1 MINILIA
8 DDHEIFIEAL
18 ESLLTDSGGVH
29 IVAKAANGR
38 DAIRLIEQHPEID
51 LAVLDVAMPIMSG
64 IEAAEELKKR
74 RPALPIMMLTQEYN
88 GIVISRALRAGA
100 AGYILKTASR
110 TEFLEAIQT
119 VAAGGIHVCKDA
131 NESLIAHMTTH
142 AFPETVAVLTRRER
156 EVLKLIAAGHTTHE
170 IAATLF
176 ISEYTAE
183 THRRNLLRKL
193 DLRNT
198 ADLVRYAVKNGL
210 DED

>member
-1 MINILIA
+1 M
-8 DDHEIFIEAL
+8 
-18 ESLLTDSGGVH
+18 T
-29 IVAKAANGR
+29 R
-38 DAIRLIEQHPEID
+38 
-51 LAVLDVAMPIMSG
+51 AVLP
-64 IEAAEELKKR
+64 
-74 RPALPIMMLTQEYN
+74 
-88 GIVISRALRAGA
+88 
-100 AGYILKTASR
+100 
-110 TEFLEAIQT
+110 
-119 VAAGGIHVCKDA
+119 
-131 NESLIAHMTTH
+131 
-142 AFPETVAVLTRRER
+142 RRER